1 MVNLEDEGWDEWAEE
16 MREKGIIINGLLPNS
31 TAVMA
36 IMDEL
41 FRAFKDALKHSI
53 HNHYAKKIKANA
65 KQVQRRKAEIASKI
79 ARGEDASETELAKT
93 SSVVGLN
100 QIDLGPILFGELTE
114 DGFANSSSPIATKF
128 KKKR

>member
-1 MVNLEDEGWDEWAEE
+1 
-16 MREKGIIINGLLPNS
+16 
-31 TAVMA
+31 MA

-114 DGFANSSSPIATKF
+114 DGFANPSSPIATGFTKEKVMAAHRKLGF
-128 KKKR
+128 DPYSE